1 MAFKTRDVVLAYQ
14 ETKTD
19 TETHIEDLDVIDP
32 ISAITLEIDCAN
44 GATSNLGNFVSDIV
58 TKVEVV
64 DGSDTLI
71 SLSGAQ
77 LQALEFYKTG
87 RMPLIMA
94 SEFASGNQREQF
106 NILFGRYLYD
116 KSYGLNPAR
125 FRKPQL
131 KITFNKAA
139 IRAAG
144 ASGFAAGDTI
154 SLSVIA
160 KLIEEGASPSA
171 FFMQKQIESF
181 TAAASGDKVISLP
194 VDYPY
199 RMLLLRS
206 YEQGVDLDE
215 AITTLKLSCDK
226 DRFVPLNRKVHQL
239 ASEALARFG
248 RSMLKHDIYTYNGL
262 AFREI
267 NNKENSSTVYTFAD
281 TTGIFAG
288 IYYEW
293 SSEGKLTVFG
303 HAGGAVGSL
312 TQFTLKEDGHLPHA
326 CLAIPFGL
334 LDDPGTWFNAPA
346 YGDIDLVLTQG
357 NAGGAASVA
366 VEQVRPN

>member
-1 MAFKTRDVVLAYQ
+1 MAFKTRDAVLAYA

-32 ISAITLEIDCAN
+32 ISALNLVVSCTN
-44 GATSNLGNFVSDIV
+44 GATSNKGNFISDIV
-58 TKVEVV
+58 AKVEVV

-77 LQALEFYKTG
+77 LQALEFDQTR
-87 RMPLIMA
+87 RMPMIMA
-94 SEFASGNQREQF
+94 SEHPSGGQTEHF

-116 KSYGLNPAR
+116 KSYALNPAR

-144 ASGFAAGDTI
+144 VTGFASGYNI

-160 KLIEEGASPSA
+160 KLMEEGASPSA
-171 FFMQKQIESF
+171 FFMQKQIESW
-181 TAAASGDKVISLP
+181 TMAASGDKTVQLP

-206 YEQGVDLDE
+206 FEQLVDLDG
-215 AITTLKLSCDK
+215 AITDVKLSCDK
-226 DRFVPLNRKVHQL
+226 DRFIPINRKVGQL
-239 ASEALARFG
+239 AGEALSRFG
-248 RSMLKHDIYTYNGL
+248 RAMFKHDIFTQHGA

-267 NNKENSSTVYTFAD
+267 NNKENSSTVYMYEDAAGYIV
-281 TTGIFAG
+281 GIW
-288 IYYEW
+288 YEW
-293 SSEGKLTVFG
+293 SSEGKLTVFS
-303 HAGGAVGSL
+303 HAGVAYA
-312 TQFTLKEDGHLPHA
+312 TDAKYTLLENGHLPHA
-326 CLAIPFGL
+326 ALAIPFGL
-334 LDDPGTWFNAPA
+334 LDDPSTWFNAPA
-346 YGDIDLVLTQG
+346 YGDIDLILTQG
-357 NAGGAASVA
+357 NAGGAGSVVA
-366 VEQVRPN
+366 EQVRPN